1 MKRWFSLVFLSMLL
15 LAAMLV
21 PAQAGAAGKASAAA
35 QIECLQLRNSRFDVS
50 DAMRRHGLKVVEAA
64 NDRIEV
70 IIAQS
75 CKLAERAR
83 TDAEVRAV
91 IFSMLSRTQAV
102 SDAAR
107 AAAAVCG
114 VKTVCEYVTVEIGG
128 YTVKVDPI
136 RVISV

>member
-1 MKRWFSLVFLSMLL
+1 MKRWFSLVFLSVLL
-15 LAAMLV
+15 FAAMLV
-21 PAQAGAAGKASAAA
+21 PAQASAAGKASAAA
-35 QIECLQLRNSRFDVS
+35 QIECLRLRNSRFDVN
-50 DAMRRHGLKVVEAA
+50 DAMRQHGLRVVDAA

-83 TDAEVRAV
+83 NDAEVRAV

-102 SDAAR
+102 SNAAR
-107 AAAAVCG
+107 VTAGVCG
-114 VKTVCEYVTVEIGG
+114 VRTVCEYVTVEIGG